1 MITAKLFP
9 VETGPCGKVFLI
21 LQFEFKGFKNSNIS
35 RSSFLYTTI
44 KAIPG
49 FSWFSGPPD
58 ISD

>member
-1 MITAKLFP
+1 MITAKSFP

-21 LQFEFKGFKNSNIS
+21 LQFEFKGFKNNNIS

-49 FSWFSGPPD
+49 FPD
-58 ISD
+58 LRI